1 MNIAITGSSGF
12 IGSVLTNYLIESGET
27 VTRLPRQNI
36 NARSN
41 IRTVTGDLVNDVS
54 GLADFVKNA
63 SVIYHCAGEVK
74 RDDLMYDLHVSG
86 TRNLLRVV
94 HDEIVRT
101 GKPIH
106 WVQLS
111 STGAYGVQRNNLRS
125 TVAIDETFSPKPENI
140 YEITKTISDELV
152 VNLAQIQPLFT
163 YTIVRPSIVIG
174 DGMPNSSFYQMT
186 EIVRKKLF
194 FYIGSKNFTATYVH
208 VEDVVRLL
216 VLCSKSTRAI
226 GQTFIISN
234 DCLMSDLISSIAKA
248 HGVSR
253 PKLVVPEFLVRGI
266 VKILPS
272 FIPFP
277 LTSQRVDA
285 LTRRAGYNSVHL
297 QRTLDFQFEHP
308 IPDIVERMIFKNV
321 KSIS

>member
-12 IGSVLTNYLIESGET
+12 IGRVLTSHLVASGET
-27 VTRLPRQNI
+27 VTRLTRQDMS
-36 NARSN
+36 ADSN
-41 IRTVTGDLVNDVS
+41 IRTVVGDLVNDVS
-54 GLADFVKNA
+54 GLAEFVKNA

-111 STGAYGVQRNNLRS
+111 STGAYGVQKNDV
-125 TVAIDETFSPKPENI
+125 THTMGIDESYNPNPENI

-152 VNLAQIQPLFT
+152 VSLAQFQPLFT

-174 DGMPNSSFYQMT
+174 EGMPNPSFYQMS
-186 EIVRKKLF
+186 EVVRKKLF

-216 VLCSKSTRAI
+216 VLCSNSARAI
-226 GQTFIISN
+226 GQTFVISN

-248 HGVSR
+248 HSVSR

-285 LTRRAGYNSVHL
+285 LTKRVGYNTGHL
-297 QRTLDFQFEHP
+297 QRTLDFKFERT
-308 IPDIVERMIFKNV
+308 IPDVVENMILTSV
-321 KSIS
+321 KSAS